1 MLNVLLVEPDD
12 ENCLMLWQSIVQ
24 AGGCVTITDSAA
36 SAREALRDNSHLS
49 LLITNAFLPDGRG
62 SELAQEAATLG
73 TRFLIVRNGEDG
85 EDIVEIS
92 NEHGVV
98 FHGTDIEA
106 MGFVKEVL
114 RRGLSLWRGQASS
127 GTARK
132 VDATPIVDN

>member
-24 AGGCVTITDSAA
+24 AGGCVTITDSVAC
-36 SAREALRDNSHLS
+36 AREALHDNSDLS

-62 SELAQEAATLG
+62 SEVAQEAATLG
-73 TRFLIVRNGEDG
+73 TPSLIVRNG

-114 RRGLSLWRGQASS
+114 RRGLSLWRGQPSS
-127 GTARK
+127 GTEK
-132 VDATPIVDN
+132 KFDATPIVDN

>member
-12 ENCLMLWQSIVQ
+12 ESCLMLWQSIVQ

-36 SAREALRDNSHLS
+36 CAREALRDNSHLS

-62 SELAQEAATLG
+62 SEVAQEAATLG
-73 TRFLIVRNGEDG
+73 TPSLIVRNG

-114 RRGLSLWRGQASS
+114 RRGLSLWRRQASS
-127 GTARK
+127 ETEK
-132 VDATPIVDN
+132 KFDATPIVDN

>member
-62 SELAQEAATLG
+62 SEVAQEAATLG
-73 TRFLIVRNGEDG
+73 TPSLIVRNG

-114 RRGLSLWRGQASS
+114 RRGLSLWRRQASS
-127 GTARK
+127 ETEK
-132 VDATPIVDN
+132 KFDATPIVDN

>member
-12 ENCLMLWQSIVQ
+12 ESCLMLWQSIVQ

-36 SAREALRDNSHLS
+36 CAREALRDNSHLS

-62 SELAQEAATLG
+62 SEVAQEAATLG
-73 TRFLIVRNGEDG
+73 TPSLIVRNG

-114 RRGLSLWRGQASS
+114 RRGLSLWRGQPSS
-127 GTARK
+127 GTEK
-132 VDATPIVDN
+132 KFDATPIVDN

>member
-12 ENCLMLWQSIVQ
+12 ESSLMLWQSIVQ

-36 SAREALRDNSHLS
+36 CAREALRDNSHLS

-62 SELAQEAATLG
+62 SEVAQEAATLG
-73 TRFLIVRNGEDG
+73 TPSLIVRNG

-114 RRGLSLWRGQASS
+114 RRGLSLWRRQASS
-127 GTARK
+127 ETEK
-132 VDATPIVDN
+132 KFDATPIVDN

>member
-12 ENCLMLWQSIVQ
+12 ESCLMLWQSIVQ

-36 SAREALRDNSHLS
+36 CAREALRDNSHLS

-62 SELAQEAATLG
+62 SEVAQEAATLG
-73 TRFLIVRNGEDG
+73 TPSLIVRNG